1 MNELTDSRP
10 LWGSTQAGWLFA
22 AAVAG
27 VVAGTVVS
35 GGVDVTRALLAI
47 AGGALALLVL
57 WRYQFGI
64 VLMLLVMP
72 LDIYGRIIPSPV
84 TVTAFHVTLLLT
96 LAAFGL
102 HVLRTGERV
111 RFSVIDLAMGAL
123 VLAALIS
130 LPDSLN
136 QGATALGAIR
146 LFFLWLF
153 VLLWANMLKTRAL
166 ADRATALLVATG
178 VGTALLALAQYFV
191 PGFEFGSMRMVHRD
205 GQTLV
210 RAGALFWDP
219 NYMAAFLSI
228 TFLVALALVIHART
242 WRATAV
248 WTAASGI
255 LAAGVIVTFSRTG
268 WVGVVAG
275 VVVLLLTAPA
285 RRRIPL
291 LLVMVAI
298 GTTMFSVNPGLI
310 MDRVSSIGAVES
322 DKSIATRYHMLSSS
336 AEMIRDNWALGTG
349 LAAYEYAY
357 PEYRRLGTLPFIT
370 RPHQLPLAIWAE
382 MGVAGLIAEILL
394 IAGLAAIFWRQRPR
408 GWTAMEAF
416 TAASLVSIVLVQS
429 WFQYYLYFE
438 YMWLIVAFAVV
449 ANRLARADEEVAA
462 YEQ

>member
-72 LDIYGRIIPSPV
+72 LDIYGRIITSPV

-310 MDRVSSIGAVES
+310 MDRVSSIGAGGKRQVDRHPLPYALLLGGDDS
-322 DKSIATRYHMLSSS
+322 RQ
-336 AEMIRDNWALGTG
+336 LGTRNG
-349 LAAYEYAY
+349 SGCVRVRLPRIPSSRYTAVHHQTAPATARYLGGDGGCRPDSGDSAHRGSGSHILASASA
-357 PEYRRLGTLPFIT
+357 RLDGDG
-370 RPHQLPLAIWAE
+370 
-382 MGVAGLIAEILL
+382 GVH
-394 IAGLAAIFWRQRPR
+394 R
-408 GWTAMEAF
+408 G
-416 TAASLVSIVLVQS
+416 
-429 WFQYYLYFE
+429 
-438 YMWLIVAFAVV
+438 
-449 ANRLARADEEVAA
+449 
-462 YEQ
+462 